1 MSHKRQLYGA
11 AVTATLLTLM
21 YFTLLGLAMSLAQEQ
36 AGKPMVF
43 THAVFAE
50 LSTRTT

>member
-1 MSHKRQLYGA
+1 M
-11 AVTATLLTLM
+11 ATLLTLM
-21 YFTLLGLAMSLAQEQ
+21 YFAFLGLTISLAQEQ

-50 LSTRTT
+50 FGTATW